1 MQPSTFE
8 QLDPRILGSRLQD
21 SRRAAG
27 LTQQQVADAMEMAR
41 TTVVAIEK
49 GERKTA
55 PKELVDFA
63 KLYRRQVSELVGSE
77 EVTEG
82 FVPQFRSTERQVL
95 AAHGDFEQSAYELQR
110 RAEDYLELERLVGGK
125 QHRSYPPVYE
135 TTGASL
141 EQLARDVATAE
152 RNRLGLGDG
161 PIGNLRERLEMDVG
175 IRIFYFPMPSK
186 IAGLFA
192 YNSGLG
198 ACIAIN
204 ANHPRDRRH
213 WSLAH
218 EYGHFLMHRYRAE
231 ITVLETRR
239 MGVPKERITNAF
251 AENFLMPES
260 GLNRRFT
267 ELHRGAEKGITLAD
281 IVSLSNLYQVA
292 VQAVVLRLETLRR
305 LPPGAWQRLVAEG
318 FKVRESQKLLGID
331 ANPPLM
337 DLLPQRYV
345 ALAMEAYR
353 KGDLSEG
360 QLARFLRTDRVSA
373 RLYVEEGRQGI
384 HQEREGE
391 FTQLE
396 LDLAQPLSGR

>member
-1 MQPSTFE
+1 MQPGTFE
-8 QLDPRILGSRLQD
+8 QLDPRALGSRLQD
-21 SRRAAG
+21 ARRAAG
-27 LTQQQVADAMEMAR
+27 LTQQHVADEMEMAR

-49 GERKTA
+49 GERKIT
-55 PKELVDFA
+55 PKECVGFA
-63 KLYRRQVSELVGSE
+63 KLYRRQVSELVGRE

-82 FVPQFRSTERQVL
+82 FVPQFRSAERRVL
-95 AAHGDFEQSAYELQR
+95 AAHGDFEESAYELQR
-110 RAEDYLELERLVGGK
+110 RAEDYLELERVVAVK
-125 QHRSYPPVYE
+125 QHRRYPPVYE
-135 TTGASL
+135 TTGASP
-141 EQLARDVATAE
+141 EQLASDLATAE

-192 YNSGLG
+192 YNGNLG
-198 ACIAIN
+198 ACVAIN

-231 ITVLETRR
+231 ITILETRR
-239 MGVPKERITNAF
+239 LGTPKERITDAF
-251 AENFLMPES
+251 AENFLMPAS

-267 ELHRGAEKGITLAD
+267 ELHREAETGITLAD

-292 VQAVVLRLETLRR
+292 VQALVLRLETLRR
-305 LPPGAWQRLVAEG
+305 LLPGTWQRLVAEG
-318 FKVRESQKLLGID
+318 FKVREAQRLLGID
-331 ANPPLM
+331 ANPLLR

-345 ALAMEAYR
+345 ALAIEAYK
-353 KGDLSEG
+353 KGDCSEG
-360 QLARFLRTDRVSA
+360 QLARFLRTDRMSA

-396 LDLAQPLSGR
+396 LDLAQPLSVR